1 MLYPAVITGV
11 GGYLPEDIL
20 TNTDLETMVDTNDEW
35 IQTRTGIKE
44 RRILKT
50 PGWAT
55 SDMGTEAVRE
65 LLKKTDVDVADID
78 LIICATVTADHIF
91 PDTANIIGDKIGAKN
106 AFGFDINAACSGFL
120 YALVTGSQYIRSG
133 MYKKVIVVGA
143 DMMSTIVDYEDRAT
157 CILFGDAAGA
167 VLLERGE
174 EGYGFQDAIL
184 KADGS
189 GREFLY
195 MEAGGSKK
203 PPTVESVQNREHFV
217 SQDGRP
223 VFKAAVKEMSKAV
236 EDIMHNRGMT
246 VDDIDWLIPHQANL
260 RILQTV
266 ASMTGISM
274 DKVVL
279 NIERYGNTTAA
290 TLPLCL
296 WDFESDFKK
305 GQRIVFTAFGGGFTW
320 GACDFIWAYD
330 S

>member
-1 MLYPAVITGV
+1 
-11 GGYLPEDIL
+11 
-20 TNTDLETMVDTNDEW
+20 
-35 IQTRTGIKE
+35 
-44 RRILKT
+44 
-50 PGWAT
+50 
-55 SDMGTEAVRE
+55 
-65 LLKKTDVDVADID
+65 
-78 LIICATVTADHIF
+78 
-91 PDTANIIGDKIGAKN
+91 
-106 AFGFDINAACSGFL
+106 
-120 YALVTGSQYIRSG
+120 

-174 EGYGFQDAIL
+174 EGFGFQDAIL

-189 GREFLY
+189 GREYLY
-195 MEAGGSKK
+195 MEAGGSKT
-203 PPTVESVQNREHFV
+203 PPSVTSVQKRQHFV
-217 SQDGRP
+217 TQDGRP

-236 EDIMHNRGMT
+236 EDLMTQRDMT
-246 VDDIDWLIPHQANL
+246 VDDIDWLVPHQANL

-266 ASMTGISM
+266 ASMTNM
-274 DKVVL
+274 PMEKVII

-296 WDFESDFKK
+296 WDYEKK
-305 GQRIVFTAFGGGFTW
+305 LKRGQRIVFTAFGGGFTW